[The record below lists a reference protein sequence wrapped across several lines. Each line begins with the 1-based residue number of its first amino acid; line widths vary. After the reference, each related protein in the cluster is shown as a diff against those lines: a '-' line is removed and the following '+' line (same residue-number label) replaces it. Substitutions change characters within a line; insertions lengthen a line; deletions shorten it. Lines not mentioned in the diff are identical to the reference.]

1 MISALVVALPA
12 LRIPSLRQALLITC
26 AGVGAVVLFST
37 LSLVLFPIV
46 LGLGVVIAWI
56 LGLLLMVWGGI
67 EVLAALERW
76 LERDPRF
83 QR

>member
-1 MISALVVALPA
+1 MALPA
-12 LRIPSLRQALLITC
+12 LRIPSLRQGLLMAC
-26 AGVGAVVLFST
+26 AGVGALVLFST

-46 LGLGVVIAWI
+46 FGLGVVMAWI

>member
-1 MISALVVALPA
+1 MALPA
-12 LRIPSLRQALLITC
+12 LRIPSLRQGLLITC
-26 AGVGAVVLFST
+26 AAFGALVLFST
-37 LSLVLFPIV
+37 LSLVIFPIV
-46 LGLGVVIAWI
+46 LGLGVVMAWI
-56 LGLLLMVWGGI
+56 LGLLLMIWGGI